1 MTKRETYIGKMKAE
15 LDLLDAKMSHV
26 EAQAAE
32 ARADIREKYQ
42 EEMAKLREQSRLA
55 GVKLAEM
62 RSSGED
68 NWEKMKAEMEKVRDA
83 FTHSFRY
90 FKSQV

>member
-1 MTKRETYIGKMKAE
+1 MTSRESYIGRMKAE
-15 LDLLDAKMSHV
+15 LDILDAKMSHV

-42 EEMAKLREQSRLA
+42 QEMAKLREQSRLA
-55 GVKLAEM
+55 GVKLDEM
-62 RSSGED
+62 RASGED
-68 NWEKMKAEMEKVRDA
+68 SWEKLKTEMEKVRDA

-90 FKSQV
+90 FRSQL